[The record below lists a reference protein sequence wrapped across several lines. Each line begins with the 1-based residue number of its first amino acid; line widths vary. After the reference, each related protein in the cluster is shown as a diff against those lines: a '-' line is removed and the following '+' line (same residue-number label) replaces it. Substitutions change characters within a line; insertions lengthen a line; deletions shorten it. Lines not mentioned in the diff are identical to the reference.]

1 MLLANQTQP
10 YTKLIGKCY
19 GTFKPLGL
27 KLLPLY
33 LVLLVTLGGFYRF
46 IIAPLFTH
54 LASTWIT
61 ADANGN
67 LQISF
72 LQMKQGMAWTLAL
85 ASFGGITI
93 YLYFANALFYRTD
106 GILLEDHHK
115 IQGAWKAGLQ
125 RWLPAIGYTLVIFVI
140 FSGLSILNFL
150 VEGRIHSHWL
160 LMALYSVVFLVSL
173 ILFIRLS
180 YGYALLVSRHQ
191 NIFSAISQSLYLTK
205 GYFWRLLG
213 MYILTVSL
221 PTLAFCFL
229 GMLLNFLLPIGILGS
244 ITLLILSIV
253 GHYVVTVLMIG
264 SLYVF
269 LNDSALHHRETT

>member
-1 MLLANQTQP
+1 MLLANKTQP

-19 GTFKPLGL
+19 GAFKPLAL

-33 LVLLVTLGGFYRF
+33 LVLLLTLGSFYQF

-54 LASTWIT
+54 VASTWIT
-61 ADANGN
+61 ATPDGS
-67 LQISF
+67 LQVSF
-72 LQMKQGMAWTLAL
+72 LHMRQGMASTFAL
-85 ASFGGITI
+85 ASFGGMVI

-115 IQGAWKAGLQ
+115 IQGAWKAGIQ

-140 FSGLSILNFL
+140 FSGLNILNFL

-160 LMALYSVVFLVSL
+160 LMTLYSVVILVSL

-191 NIFSAISQSLYLTK
+191 SIFSAISQSFHLTK
-205 GYFWRLLG
+205 DYFWRLLG
-213 MYILTVSL
+213 MYILTIGL
-221 PTLAFCFL
+221 PTLAFCCF
-229 GMLLNFLLPIGILGS
+229 GILLNSLLPIGIFS
-244 ITLLILSIV
+244 SAILLIFSII

-264 SLYVF
+264 SLYLF